1 MLSVL
6 ISTKKKKVQAWEE
19 YNWDNTKVEDRRRN
33 KSKVEKIEWRGKDQ
47 MQEKGKCPKIHQ

>member
-1 MLSVL
+1 MLGVL
-6 ISTKKKKVQAWEE
+6 ISTKKKKVKAWEE

-33 KSKVEKIEWRGKDQ
+33 KSEVEKTEWRGQDQ